1 MMHAIKPRRLPRKGL
16 FFTLVRIA
24 SLLCKVAGLLLVA
37 IAVIGFLVMLVR
49 IGPGLVGSMQYP
61 EQKMA
66 GFMFLLYL
74 ANLLIF
80 PVVGLVG
87 AAVAGIGFA
96 LGYVGTV
103 HAVAATIITPDQV
116 SQPMEPPTQGP
127 G

>member
-1 MMHAIKPRRLPRKGL
+1 MMHPFKSRRLPRKGL

-24 SLLCKVAGLLLVA
+24 GLLCKVAGLLLLA
-37 IAVIGFLVMLVR
+37 ISVIGFLVMLVR
-49 IGPGLVGSMQYP
+49 IGPGLVGSMQYS

-66 GFMFLLYL
+66 GFIFLLYL

-103 HAVAATIITPDQV
+103 HAVSATIITPDQV
-116 SQPMEPPTQGP
+116 SQPMEPPTQGA